1 MVKRIYTYAK
11 GLLTR
16 YIADTSC
23 EPDFAAEENTLRFA
37 QSGRIRA
44 SKDGGGSAGRD
55 TTWTH
60 HVAEC
65 DADA

>member
-1 MVKRIYTYAK
+1 MRDAFIQGVS
-11 GLLTR
+11 LTGD
-16 YIADTSC
+16 YIL
-23 EPDFAAEENTLRFA
+23 DFATEENTLRCA

-60 HVAEC
+60 HVTEC